1 MQDIV
6 GAIQDIPML
15 SSLYK
20 YWDSKRGDRAVP
32 AWSTFDPVEMRDWL
46 GYLNLVEV
54 EEGRAKFRYR
64 IFATNIARII
74 GRDMTGIGVHESA
87 PDIVEEL
94 IKTYVTVEQSVAPL
108 FFSHEEGLQGATFR
122 HHRLMLPLS
131 EDGELVD
138 KILVGVWPIS
148 TALR

>member
-6 GAIQDIPML
+6 EEFQDIPML

-20 YWDSKRGDRAVP
+20 YWDGKRGGRAMP
-32 AWSTFDPVEMRDWL
+32 AWSTFDPVEMREWL
-46 GYLNLVEV
+46 GYLNLVAV
-54 EEGRAKFRYR
+54 EEDRTKFRYR

-74 GRDMTGIGVHESA
+74 GRDMTGRGVHESA

-94 IKTYVTVEQSVAPL
+94 VQTYAAVEQSLTPL
-108 FFSHEEGLQGATFR
+108 FIAHEEGLQGATFR
-122 HHRLMLPLS
+122 HHRLLLPLS
-131 EDGELVD
+131 EDEKQVD

-148 TALR
+148 TSLR